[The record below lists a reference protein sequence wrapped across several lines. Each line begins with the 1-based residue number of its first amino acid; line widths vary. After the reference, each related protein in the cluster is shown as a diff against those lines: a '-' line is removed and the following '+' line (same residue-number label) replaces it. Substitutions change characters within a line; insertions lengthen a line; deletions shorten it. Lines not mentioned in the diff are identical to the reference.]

1 MDEHGANA
9 LEQFG
14 VCAFLHARV
23 VQTIAA
29 KMKCLPGADGGGVRG
44 SVLTNARAVGR
55 YPHSYRM
62 FDLGDADERVPVP
75 VEAVQSGLLYIP
87 GDRCFPV
94 VDAFYFVTAPAGGA
108 AGSKR
113 RRGAACESE
122 SERWTLVGVQVTR
135 RHAHGTTTFA
145 VNDFVCRLA
154 SFLATG
160 RRWRGSSRGD
170 HLRAAC
176 CQPADGKAPA
186 VHSDCE
192 GGWDKCQEALTLWD
206 RMTQYQVR
214 LEGDIC
220 AAIDIVANA
229 TSPAALDRAV

>member
-62 FDLGDADERVPVP
+62 FDLGDADERAPVP

-94 VDAFYFVTAPAGGA
+94 VDAF
-108 AGSKR
+108 
-113 RRGAACESE
+113 
-122 SERWTLVGVQVTR
+122 TL
-135 RHAHGTTTFA
+135 
-145 VNDFVCRLA
+145 L
-154 SFLATG
+154 L
-160 RRWRGSSRGD
+160 
-170 HLRAAC
+170 LL
-176 CQPADGKAPA
+176 PA
-186 VHSDCE
+186 VLLGAS
-192 GGWDKCQEALTLWD
+192 GGGE
-206 RMTQYQVR
+206 R
-214 LEGDIC
+214 
-220 AAIDIVANA
+220 
-229 TSPAALDRAV
+229 RARARASTGPSWACR